1 MTDVAK
7 FAHWWFDEVRS
18 GDMRS
23 AWPKMSDN
31 YRTCIAQATMMTMH
45 DRGDPVDELVR
56 RFAAA
61 DIEHTHVA
69 DDFLTNARGTLLQV
83 LSPDVVRANVA
94 AGSRPRPL
102 SPGLELVPLV
112 VVEDAVDGG
121 LGPRI
126 PAGGFAR
133 AARVLVE
140 DGRAV
145 AGLDHLL
152 SPGWPPTVRYMPPVD
167 E

>member
-1 MTDVAK
+1 MDVAE

-31 YRTCIAQATMMTMH
+31 YRTCIAQASMMTMH
-45 DRGDPVDELVR
+45 DRGDPVDELLR

-61 DIEHTHVA
+61 DIEGTQMA
-69 DDFLTNARGTLLQV
+69 DDFLTNARGSLLQV
-83 LSPDVVRANVA
+83 IPSDILRADVA
-94 AGSRPRPL
+94 AASRPRPL
-102 SPGLELVPLV
+102 SAGLELVPLV
-112 VVEDAVDGG
+112 VLADAVDDGFGPSIPDGG
-121 LGPRI
+121 Q
-126 PAGGFAR
+126 AR

-140 DGRAV
+140 DGRLV

-152 SPGWPPTVRYMPPVD
+152 SPGWPPTILYMPSAD